1 MTQRLEPIKIDPGTF
16 LKKHNVLPALPEAIN
31 EIRKIVFSENVSIRK
46 IVDIIQKDPGLVAQ
60 ILKIVNSAYYSVPRE
75 VKDINLAVAY
85 LGINEVYRIVISVYV
100 LDALSSDNKHAFHK
114 IWYHSNYTALTA
126 KFLAKK
132 YEPLLNSNDIWV
144 HSILHDIGK
153 LIYLNFFPGHFKAL
167 EVYCNNKGALI
178 REAEDFYNLP
188 HNSYFGELLCVHW
201 GLPEDI
207 KETCS
212 AHDLSDLTK
221 IDLSTEIGRIR
232 RIVTIGNLMSI
243 LATEKLRKSV
253 KEEISAAVQK
263 SLGCSESEFLL
274 MMGKVYEIKIELD
287 KYL

>member
-1 MTQRLEPIKIDPGTF
+1 MTQKLEPIKIDQDEF
-16 LKKHNVLPALPEAIN
+16 LKKYNALPALPEAIT

-46 IVDIIQKDPGLVAQ
+46 IVEIIEKDPGLVAQ

-100 LDALSSDNKHAFHK
+100 LDALSTADKHAFHK

-126 KFLAKK
+126 KFLGKE
-132 YEPLLNSNDIWV
+132 YEPLLNSNDLWV

-153 LIYLNFFPGHFKAL
+153 LIYLKFFPEHFKAV
-167 EVYCNNKGALI
+167 EIYCNKQGSLC
-178 REAEDFYNLP
+178 REAEDFYNIP
-188 HNSYFGELLCVHW
+188 HSSYFGELLCTHW
-201 GLPEDI
+201 QLPEDI
-207 KETCS
+207 RETCS
-212 AHDLSDLTK
+212 AHDLSDLPK
-221 IDLSTEIGRIR
+221 IDISSETGRIR

-243 LATEKLRKSV
+243 LATEKLRKNI
-253 KEEISAAVQK
+253 KEDISKTIQK

-274 MMGKVYEIKIELD
+274 MMGKVYEIKIDLD